1 MNRFILA
8 LLALLTG
15 LAAQIAPAEARMSG
29 LSTTEI
35 GAVEDARGIARG
47 SAGQSTSIE
56 LPLPAHDRRDRDVF
70 RPRPL
75 RPKVYIPSVQFGADR
90 ALE

>member
-1 MNRFILA
+1 MNRFILT

-35 GAVEDARGIARG
+35 GAVEEARGISRG
-47 SAGQSTSIE
+47 SAGQSSAVEGSAAI
-56 LPLPAHDRRDRDVF
+56 PLPRERDVF
-70 RPRPL
+70 RPRPV
-75 RPKVYIPSVQFGADR
+75 RPKVFIPSVQFGVDR